1 VVEDLTKQDRLL
13 VEVVMLLLVL
23 VVVVELLVIMDLP
36 VGVEVMAVMEF
47 VL

>member
-1 VVEDLTKQDRLL
+1 MVGVHIKQDKLL
-13 VEVVMLLLVL
+13 VEVVMLLLVP